1 MPLTICFYEDDK
13 YGNFFPLTHLR
24 PVYNLRAGVVP
35 LCERARRYFEKA
47 EFVFCCRDHLAK
59 SLAITE
65 KNYPVNIIKKTQAD
79 ILFLNGRIRDY
90 GDLPKLILESR
101 ISTIYQ
107 NNNETIALLLKN
119 DVVRNMPAVA
129 TPTDYTQL
137 VNKEGEDIP
146 DFHTTA
152 TLYNYIW
159 EIMGDVEKEIVA
171 DVEFWKKNMPRPEN
185 LKIHEGVYWSGQE
198 NVFLGGG
205 VEILPAAVIDASR
218 GPVFVGSNTRIEPHA
233 AVIGPCYIGPNSI
246 VVAGKISTSSIGHTC
261 RVGGEVEHSIFHSYV
276 NKYHAGFIGHSYV
289 GSWVNFGA
297 MTTNSDLKNNYSN
310 ISVSIKGRQLDTGSN
325 KVGSFI
331 GDHTKFGIGTL
342 LNTGIN
348 IGVCC
353 NVFGGG
359 LVSDR
364 EVADFSWG
372 STGKWVGYDLIK
384 AVETARAVTKRR
396 GYSLSMAEE
405 ELLKLV
411 ADGSD
416 NDIGVLK
423 FGC

>member
-1 MPLTICFYEDDK
+1 MPLTICLYEDDK
-13 YGNFFPLTHLR
+13 YGNFFPLTQLR
-24 PVYNLRAGVVP
+24 PVYNLRAGIVP
-35 LCERARRYFEKA
+35 LCERARRHFDRA

-59 SLAITE
+59 SLAVSE
-65 KNYPVNIIKKTQAD
+65 KNYPVNIVKKGQND

-90 GDLPKLILESR
+90 GDLPKLIGEAR
-101 ISTIYQ
+101 ISTLYQ
-107 NNNETIALLLKN
+107 NNGETVAVLLKN
-119 DVVRNMPAVA
+119 DVIRNVAAVA
-129 TPTDYTQL
+129 TPTEYTEL
-137 VNKEGEDIP
+137 ITKEGEDIP

-152 TLYNYIW
+152 ALYGYCW
-159 EIMGDVEKEIVA
+159 EIMGDIEKEILD
-171 DVEFWKKNMPRPEN
+171 DVDFWKKTMPKPQN
-185 LKIHEGVYWSGQE
+185 VKIHEGVYWAGQE
-198 NVFLGGG
+198 NVYLGSD
-205 VEILPAAVIDASR
+205 VEIFPAAVIDASR
-218 GPVFVGSNTRIEPHA
+218 GPVFIGGNTRIEPHA
-233 AVIGPCYIGPNSI
+233 AVYGPCYIGPNSV
-246 VVAGKISTSSIGHTC
+246 VVAGKISSSSIGHTC
-261 RVGGEVEHSIFHSYV
+261 RVGGEVEHSVFHSYV

-310 ISVSIKGRQLDTGSN
+310 ISVSVRGRQIDTGSN

-353 NVFGGG
+353 NIFGGG
-359 LVSDR
+359 LVADR

-372 STGKWVGYDLIK
+372 STGNYVTYDLIK

-405 ELLKLV
+405 ELLKSV
-411 ADGSD
+411 ADGADSD
-416 NDIGVLK
+416 RGVLR
-423 FGC
+423 FCP